1 MRCKKIISTIR
12 FIYMHTKNSSEVAKP
27 AILLLIFISTSLLII
42 SLAYFG
48 YKNSKTALAA
58 STIVVNSKADV
69 QLDDGEC
76 TLREAIVASN
86 TDTASGALAG
96 ECIAGSGD
104 DIINFNIAGAGV
116 RTIVPL
122 SALPPIEAKVDIN
135 GYSQPGAAANTAI
148 APAALNGNLLI
159 EIDGKNVKNY
169 ALLFDGDAAGGAGSS
184 VRGLVV
190 NRFIGN
196 TIVVGANNIT
206 VAGNYIGTDPTGL
219 IDLGNTGPGITWQY
233 GTTDTYDAKIGG
245 LSPADRNLI
254 SGNEDAGSYPS
265 DGWVFQGNYIGVDAT
280 GLVAMGNST
289 AGASGGIS
297 ADNCKDVT
305 IGGDKPGAINVISGN
320 NSHGVAPDS
329 TQNTT
334 ITGNYIGVG
343 ADGTTSLPNLAA
355 GIVLTNSTNALIG
368 GSAAGSGNTIANN
381 SLQGIYLGS
390 GNDGV
395 TTEGNTVTSNV
406 GGGIYMQ
413 GGTNTTIR
421 GNTVDSNGA
430 NGINIYFSASN
441 VTIQGNT
448 ANSNSEMGILINSSS
463 YVTIGGSASGE
474 GNSANNNASNGIGL
488 HNSST
493 FVAVQRNTI
502 ENNGSN
508 GIDLYNL
515 VSDSTIEGN
524 FINKNSNNGLQI
536 DNGINIVVGGTAE
549 GSSNT
554 ISSNAAD
561 GIYIYNFSSNISL
574 EANQI
579 TSNGSRGVYINNSSS
594 IDFGTDNAN
603 SGNTVEN
610 NGSEGVLVSTSISVK
625 LRNSVVTNNADSGI
639 TISFSNAT
647 AISGGA
653 IESNANVG
661 VLVADS
667 NDVVISNATIS
678 QNLSNGALIQASPG
692 AIISGSTITNNNSDG
707 IYFYGSDTGTV
718 KGSSILNN
726 SLNGLVLFNS
736 SSAQIGGVTQ
746 ADRNIVSGN
755 LGRANVSIL
764 GFGGAAENNSIQ
776 GNYIGTA
783 TNGSYDPSIQQG
795 FGVSVAANSNSNIVG
810 GSSQGTGNIIAGNKG
825 AGVLVNSVTTPEPD
839 SVTLTPVNNAI
850 LGNSILS
857 NQSAVVDSI
866 DYPGLGID
874 LAGTVLDGS
883 FQVASGINV
892 GPTANDIADPDTGSN
907 IYMNFP
913 VLNSAV
919 QNGTKVTMNLSL
931 DAAGTTDAGG
941 LYRVEL
947 FANDSADPSGYGEGQ
962 TYLGYAMVA
971 NGENQEIDFTIPAGI
986 NLTGK
991 ALSATT
997 TSLNSEITSGFGSSS
1012 ELSLVTTN
1020 IRVIEQ
1026 PSGLAIT
1033 GQNLILFI
1041 LATGSLVLA
1050 GLVTLYNSL
1059 VKSLPPGGSVA
1070 SNISLIIAR
1079 LQAKILQSLQNF
1091 YRILGWRKI

>member
-1 MRCKKIISTIR
+1 
-12 FIYMHTKNSSEVAKP
+12 MHTKNSSEVAKP

-58 STIVVNSKADV
+58 STIVVNSTADD
-69 QLDDGEC
+69 QDNDGEC

-86 TDTASGALAG
+86 TDTASGVLAG

-122 SALPPIEAKVDIN
+122 SQLPPVEAKVDIN
-135 GYSQPGAAANTAI
+135 GYSQPGATANTAI

-159 EIDGKNVKNY
+159 EIDGTNVANY
-169 ALLFDGDAAGGAGSS
+169 ALLFDGDTAGGAGSS
-184 VRGLVV
+184 VRGLVI
-190 NRFIGN
+190 NRFGENN
-196 TIVVGANNIT
+196 TIVIGANNIT

-219 IDLGNTGPGITWQY
+219 IDLGNAGPGITWQY
-233 GTTDTYDAKIGG
+233 GTTDTFDAKIGG

-265 DGWVFQGNYIGVDAT
+265 NGWTFQGNFIGVDAT

-297 ADNCKDVT
+297 ADNCENVT
-305 IGGDKPGAINVISGN
+305 IGGDQPGAINVISGN
-320 NSHGVAPDS
+320 NSHGVAPDF

-334 ITGNYIGVG
+334 IAGNYIGVG
-343 ADGTTSLPNLAA
+343 ADGTTSLPNGGA

-368 GSAAGSGNTIANN
+368 GSTEGSGNTIAN
-381 SLQGIYLGS
+381 STLQGVYLGT

-395 TTEGNTVTSNV
+395 VVAGNTVSSNTT
-406 GGGIYMQ
+406 GGIYTQ
-413 GGTNTTIR
+413 GGVNITIGGTTSTIA
-421 GNTVDSNGA
+421 NTVDSNGSD
-430 NGINIYFSASN
+430 GINTFESSN
-441 VTIQGNT
+441 VLIGGNT
-448 ANSNSEMGILINSSS
+448 INSNSNIGVLVNGSTN
-463 YVTIGGSASGE
+463 VTVDENAV
-474 GNSANNNASNGIGL
+474 NDNASHGIAL
-488 HNSST
+488 HNSTT
-493 FVAVQRNTI
+493 FAAVQNNTI

-554 ISSNAAD
+554 VSSNAGD

-579 TSNGSRGVYINNSSS
+579 VSNGSRGVYVNNSSI

-625 LRNSVVTNNADSGI
+625 LRNSVVTNNADSGVI
-639 TISFSNAT
+639 IMFSNAT

-661 VLVADS
+661 VQVADS
-667 NDVVISNATIS
+667 NDVVISNVTIS
-678 QNLSNGALIQASPG
+678 QNQSTGALIQNSPG
-692 AIISGSTITNNNSDG
+692 AIITGSTITNNNSDG
-707 IYFYGSDTGTV
+707 IYFEGSDTGTV

-726 SLNGLVLFNS
+726 SLNGIVMFNS

-746 ADRNIVSGN
+746 ADRNIISGN

-764 GFGGAAENNSIQ
+764 GFGGAAENNTIQ

-795 FGVSVAANSNSNIVG
+795 FGVSVAANSNSNVVG
-810 GSSQGTGNIIAGNKG
+810 GSSQGAGNIIAGNKG

-857 NQSAVVDSI
+857 NQGATVDSL

-874 LAGTVLDGS
+874 LAGTVLDENY
-883 FQVASGINV
+883 QVASGINV
-892 GPTANDIADPDTGSN
+892 GPTPNDEADPDTGSN

-931 DAAGTTDAGG
+931 DAEGTTDAGG

-962 TYLGYAMVA
+962 TYLGYAMMA

-1020 IRVIEQ
+1020 IKVIEQ
-1026 PSGLAIT
+1026 PGGLAIT

-1070 SNISLIIAR
+1070 NNISLIIAR

>member
-1 MRCKKIISTIR
+1 
-12 FIYMHTKNSSEVAKP
+12 MHTKNSSGVDKP
-27 AILLLIFISTSLLII
+27 AILLFIFISTSLLII
-42 SLAYFG
+42 SLAYLG

-58 STIVVNSKADV
+58 STIVVNSTADD
-69 QLDDGEC
+69 QDDDGEC

-122 SALPPIEAKVDIN
+122 SQLPPVEAKVDIN
-135 GYSQPGAAANTAI
+135 GYSQPGATANTAI

-159 EIDGKNVKNY
+159 EIDGTNVANY

-184 VRGLVV
+184 VRGLVI
-190 NRFIGN
+190 NRFTGN

-219 IDLGNTGPGITWQY
+219 IDFGNTGPGITWQY
-233 GTTDTYDAKIGG
+233 GTTDTFDANIGG

-265 DGWVFQGNYIGVDAT
+265 NGWTFQGNFIGVDAT

-297 ADNCKDVT
+297 TDNCENVT
-305 IGGDKPGAINVISGN
+305 IGGDQPGAINVIASN
-320 NSHGVAPDS
+320 NSHGVAPDF
-329 TQNTT
+329 TQN
-334 ITGNYIGVG
+334 IIIAGNYIGVG
-343 ADGTTSLPNLAA
+343 ADGTTSLPNGGA

-368 GSAAGSGNTIANN
+368 GSTEGSGNTIAN
-381 SLQGIYLGS
+381 STLQGVYLGT

-395 TTEGNTVTSNV
+395 VVAGNTVSSNTT
-406 GGGIYMQ
+406 GGIYTQ
-413 GGTNTTIR
+413 GGVNITIGGTTSTIA
-421 GNTVDSNGA
+421 NTVDSNGSD
-430 NGINIYFSASN
+430 GINTFESSNVLIGGNTINSNSASGVLVNDSTN
-441 VTIQGNT
+441 VTIDEN
-448 ANSNSEMGILINSSS
+448 AVND
-463 YVTIGGSASGE
+463 
-474 GNSANNNASNGIGL
+474 NASHGIAL

-493 FVAVQRNTI
+493 FAAVQKNTI

-508 GIDLYNL
+508 GIDVYNL
-515 VSDSTIEGN
+515 VTDSTIEGN
-524 FINKNSNNGLQI
+524 FISKNYNGLQI
-536 DNGINIVVGGTAE
+536 DGGSNIVVGGTAE
-549 GSSNT
+549 GTSNT
-554 ISSNAAD
+554 ISSNTND

-574 EANQI
+574 QGNQI
-579 TSNGSRGVYINNSSS
+579 ASNGSRGVYINNSSD
-594 IDFGTDNAN
+594 IDFGTESAN

-610 NGSEGVLVSTSISVK
+610 NGSEGVLVSTSSSVK
-625 LRNSVVTNNADSGI
+625 LRNSVVNNNADSGI
-639 TISFSNAT
+639 IVMSSDAT

-667 NDVVISNATIS
+667 SNVVISNVTIS
-678 QNLSNGALIQASPG
+678 QNQSTGALIQNSPG
-692 AIISGSTITNNNSDG
+692 AIITGSTITNNNSDG
-707 IYFYGSDTGTV
+707 IYFESSDSGTV

-726 SLNGLVLFNS
+726 SLNGLVMFNS

-764 GFGGAAENNSIQ
+764 GFGGAAENNTIQ

-795 FGVSVAANSNSNIVG
+795 FGVSVAANSNSNVVG
-810 GSSQGTGNIIAGNKG
+810 GSSQGAGNVIAGNKG

-850 LGNSILS
+850 LGNSIVS
-857 NQSAVVDSI
+857 NQSAVVDGL

-874 LAGTVLDGS
+874 LAGTVLDENY
-883 FQVASGINV
+883 QVASGINV
-892 GPTANDIADPDTGSN
+892 GPTPNDISDPDTGSN

-931 DAAGTTDAGG
+931 DAEGTTDAAG

-1012 ELSLVTTN
+1012 ELSLITTN
-1020 IRVIEQ
+1020 IKVIEQ
-1026 PSGLAIT
+1026 PGGLAIT

-1059 VKSLPPGGSVA
+1059 VKSLPPGGSVS

>member
-1 MRCKKIISTIR
+1 
-12 FIYMHTKNSSEVAKP
+12 MHTKNSSGVDKP

-58 STIVVNSKADV
+58 STIVVNSTADD
-69 QLDDGEC
+69 QDNDGEC

-122 SALPPIEAKVDIN
+122 SQLPPVEAKVDIN
-135 GYSQPGAAANTAI
+135 GYSQPGATANTAI

-159 EIDGKNVKNY
+159 EIDGTNVANY
-169 ALLFDGDAAGGAGSS
+169 ALLFDGDTAGGAGSS
-184 VRGLVV
+184 VRGLVI
-190 NRFIGN
+190 NRFGENN
-196 TIVVGANNIT
+196 TIVIGANNIT

-219 IDLGNTGPGITWQY
+219 IDLGNAGPGITWQY
-233 GTTDTYDAKIGG
+233 GTTDTFDAKIGG

-265 DGWVFQGNYIGVDAT
+265 NGWVFQGNFIGVDAT

-297 ADNCKDVT
+297 ADNCENVT
-305 IGGDKPGAINVISGN
+305 IGGDQPGAINVIASN
-320 NSHGVAPDS
+320 NSHGVAPDF
-329 TQNTT
+329 TQN
-334 ITGNYIGVG
+334 IIIAGNYIGVG
-343 ADGTTSLPNLAA
+343 ADGTTSLPNAGA

-368 GSAAGSGNTIANN
+368 GSTEGSGNTIAN
-381 SLQGIYLGS
+381 STLQGVYLGT

-395 TTEGNTVTSNV
+395 VVAGNTVSSNTT
-406 GGGIYMQ
+406 GGIYTQ
-413 GGTNTTIR
+413 GGVNITIGGTTSTI
-421 GNTVDSNGA
+421 GNTVDSNGSD
-430 NGINIYFSASN
+430 GINTFESSN
-441 VTIQGNT
+441 VLIGGNT
-448 ANSNSEMGILINSSS
+448 INSNSNIGVLVNGSTN
-463 YVTIGGSASGE
+463 VTVDENAV
-474 GNSANNNASNGIGL
+474 NDNASHGIAL
-488 HNSST
+488 HNSTT
-493 FVAVQRNTI
+493 FAAVQNNTI

-554 ISSNAAD
+554 VSSNAGD

-574 EANQI
+574 QGNQI
-579 TSNGSRGVYINNSSS
+579 VSNGSRGVYVNNSSI

-625 LRNSVVTNNADSGI
+625 LRNSVVTNNADSGVI
-639 TISFSNAT
+639 IMFSNAT

-661 VLVADS
+661 VQVADS
-667 NDVVISNATIS
+667 NDVVISNVTIS
-678 QNLSNGALIQASPG
+678 QNQSTGALIQNSPG
-692 AIISGSTITNNNSDG
+692 AIITGSTITNNNSDG
-707 IYFYGSDTGTV
+707 IYFEGSDTGTV

-726 SLNGLVLFNS
+726 SLNGIVMFNS

-746 ADRNIVSGN
+746 ADRNIISGN

-764 GFGGAAENNSIQ
+764 GFGGAAENNTIQ

-795 FGVSVAANSNSNIVG
+795 FGVSVAANSNSNVVG
-810 GSSQGTGNIIAGNKG
+810 GSSQGAGNVIAGNKG

-839 SVTLTPVNNAI
+839 SVTLAPVNNAI

-857 NQSAVVDSI
+857 NQSAVVDSL

-874 LAGTVLDGS
+874 LAGTVLDENY
-883 FQVASGINV
+883 QVASGINV
-892 GPTANDIADPDTGSN
+892 GPTPNDEADPDTGSN

-931 DAAGTTDAGG
+931 DAEGTTDAGG

-962 TYLGYAMVA
+962 TYLGYAMMA

-1020 IRVIEQ
+1020 IKVIEQ

-1070 SNISLIIAR
+1070 NNISLIIAR

>member
-1 MRCKKIISTIR
+1 
-12 FIYMHTKNSSEVAKP
+12 MHTKNSSGVDKP

-58 STIVVNSKADV
+58 STIVVNSTADD
-69 QLDDGEC
+69 QDNDGEC

-122 SALPPIEAKVDIN
+122 SQLPPVEAKVDIN
-135 GYSQPGAAANTAI
+135 GYSQPGATANTAI

-159 EIDGKNVKNY
+159 EIDGTNVANY
-169 ALLFDGDAAGGAGSS
+169 ALLFDGDTAGGAGSS
-184 VRGLVV
+184 VRGLVI
-190 NRFIGN
+190 NRFGENN
-196 TIVVGANNIT
+196 TIVIGANNIT

-219 IDLGNTGPGITWQY
+219 IDLGNAGPGITWQY
-233 GTTDTYDAKIGG
+233 GTTDTFDAKIGG

-254 SGNEDAGSYPS
+254 SGNVDAGSYPS
-265 DGWVFQGNYIGVDAT
+265 NGWVFQGNFIGVDAT

-297 ADNCKDVT
+297 ADNCTDVT
-305 IGGDKPGAINVISGN
+305 VGGDKPGAINVISGN
-320 NSHGVAPDS
+320 NSHGVAPDF

-334 ITGNYIGVG
+334 IAGNYIGVG
-343 ADGTTSLPNLAA
+343 ADGTTSLPNGGA

-368 GSAAGSGNTIANN
+368 GSTEGSGNTIAN
-381 SLQGIYLGS
+381 STLQGVYLGT

-395 TTEGNTVTSNV
+395 VVAGNTVSSNTT
-406 GGGIYMQ
+406 GGIYTQ
-413 GGTNTTIR
+413 GGVNITIGGTTSTIA
-421 GNTVDSNGA
+421 NTVDSNGSD
-430 NGINIYFSASN
+430 GINTFESSN
-441 VTIQGNT
+441 VLIGRNTI
-448 ANSNSEMGILINSSS
+448 NSNSN
-463 YVTIGGSASGE
+463 IGVLVNGSANVTVDE
-474 GNSANNNASNGIGL
+474 NAVNNNASHGIAL

-493 FVAVQRNTI
+493 FAAVQNNTI

-554 ISSNAAD
+554 VSSNAGD

-574 EANQI
+574 QGNQI
-579 TSNGSRGVYINNSSS
+579 VSNGSRGVYVNNSSI

-625 LRNSVVTNNADSGI
+625 LRNSVVTNNADSGVI
-639 TISFSNAT
+639 IMFSNAT

-661 VLVADS
+661 VQVADS
-667 NDVVISNATIS
+667 NDVVISNVTIS
-678 QNLSNGALIQASPG
+678 QNQSTGALIQNSPG
-692 AIISGSTITNNNSDG
+692 AIITGSTITNNNSDG
-707 IYFYGSDTGTV
+707 IYFEGSDTGTV

-726 SLNGLVLFNS
+726 SLNGIVMFNS

-746 ADRNIVSGN
+746 ADRNIISGN

-764 GFGGAAENNSIQ
+764 GFGGAAENNTIQ

-795 FGVSVAANSNSNIVG
+795 FGVSVAANSNSNVVG
-810 GSSQGTGNIIAGNKG
+810 GSSQGAGNIIAGNKG

-857 NQSAVVDSI
+857 NQSAVVDSL

-874 LAGTVLDGS
+874 LAGTVLDENY
-883 FQVASGINV
+883 QVASGINV
-892 GPTANDIADPDTGSN
+892 GPTPNDEADPDTGSN

-931 DAAGTTDAGG
+931 DAEGTTDAGG

-962 TYLGYAMVA
+962 TYLGYAMMA

-1020 IRVIEQ
+1020 IKVIEQ

-1041 LATGSLVLA
+1041 LATGRLVLA

>member
-1 MRCKKIISTIR
+1 
-12 FIYMHTKNSSEVAKP
+12 MHTKISSKLANS
-27 AILLLIFISTSLLII
+27 AIFLFIIISTSLLII
-42 SLAYFG
+42 SLAFFM
-48 YKNSKTALAA
+48 YKNSDTALAA
-58 STIVVNSKADV
+58 STIIVNSTADD
-69 QLDDGEC
+69 QDDDGEC
-76 TLREAIVASN
+76 TLREAILASN
-86 TDTASGALAG
+86 TDTASGALRG

-104 DIINFNIAGAGV
+104 DIINFDIPGRGV

-122 SALPPIEAKVDIN
+122 SALPPIEAKVDID
-135 GYSQPGAAANTAI
+135 GYSQPGATANTAI

-159 EIDGKNVKNY
+159 EISGKNVKNY

-184 VRGLVV
+184 VRGLVI

-196 TIVVGANNIT
+196 TIVVGANNVT

-254 SGNEDAGSYPS
+254 SGNEDAASYPS
-265 DGWVFQGNYIGVDAT
+265 NGWTFQGNFIGVDAT

-297 ADNCKDVT
+297 ADNCENVT
-305 IGGDKPGAINVISGN
+305 IGGDKPGAINVIASN
-320 NSHGVAPDS
+320 NSHGVAPDF
-329 TQNTT
+329 TQN
-334 ITGNYIGVG
+334 IIIAGNYIGVG
-343 ADGTTSLPNLAA
+343 ADGTTSLPNGGA

-368 GSAAGSGNTIANN
+368 GSAEGSGNTIAN
-381 SLQGIYLGS
+381 STLQGVYLGT

-395 TTEGNTVTSNV
+395 VVAGNTVSSNTT
-406 GGGIYMQ
+406 GGIYTQ
-413 GGTNTTIR
+413 GGVNITI
-421 GNTVDSNGA
+421 GGTASTIANTVDSNGSD
-430 NGINIYFSASN
+430 GINTFESSN
-441 VTIQGNT
+441 VLIGRNTINL
-448 ANSNSEMGILINSSS
+448 NSNNGVLVNGSTN
-463 YVTIGGSASGE
+463 VTVDE
-474 GNSANNNASNGIGL
+474 NEVKNNASHGIAL

-493 FVAVQRNTI
+493 FVAVKNNTI
-502 ENNGSN
+502 GNNGSN
-508 GIDLYNL
+508 GIDVYNL
-515 VSDSTIEGN
+515 VTDSTIESN
-524 FINKNSNNGLQI
+524 FINKNYNGLQI
-536 DNGINIVVGGTAE
+536 DNSSNIVVGGTAE

-554 ISSNAAD
+554 ISSNAND

-574 EANQI
+574 QANQI
-579 TSNGSRGVYINNSSS
+579 VSNGSRGVYINNSSD
-594 IDFGTDNAN
+594 IDFGTESAN

-610 NGSEGVLVSTSISVK
+610 NGSEGVLVSISSSVK
-625 LRNSVVTNNADSGI
+625 LRNSVVKNNADSGI
-639 TISFSNAT
+639 IIMFSDAT

-653 IESNANVG
+653 VESNANVG

-667 NDVVISNATIS
+667 SDIVISSTTIS
-678 QNLSNGALIQASPG
+678 QNQSTGALIQNSPG
-692 AIISGSTITNNNSDG
+692 AIITGSTITNNNSDG
-707 IYFYGSDTGTV
+707 IYFESSDSGTV

-736 SSAQIGGVTQ
+736 SSAQIGGATQ

-810 GSSQGTGNIIAGNKG
+810 GSSQGAGNVIAGNKG

-839 SVTLTPVNNAI
+839 SVTLAPVNNAI

-857 NQSAVVDSI
+857 NQSAVVDSL

-874 LAGTVLDGS
+874 LAGTVLDENY
-883 FQVASGINV
+883 QVASGINV
-892 GPTANDIADPDTGSN
+892 GPTLNDEADPDTGSN

-919 QNGTKVTMNLSL
+919 QNGTKVTLKLSL

-997 TSLNSEITSGFGSSS
+997 TSLNNKITSGFGSSS
-1012 ELSLVTTN
+1012 EFSLVTTN
-1020 IRVIEQ
+1020 IKVIEQ

-1041 LATGSLVLA
+1041 LATGSLVLG
-1050 GLVTLYNSL
+1050 GLVVLYNSL
-1059 VKSLPPGGSVA
+1059 VKSLPIGGSVPH
-1070 SNISLIIAR
+1070 NINLIIAR
-1079 LQAKILQSLQNF
+1079 LQAKILQLLQNLYCIF
-1091 YRILGWRKI
+1091 GWR

>member
-1 MRCKKIISTIR
+1 
-12 FIYMHTKNSSEVAKP
+12 MHTKNRSGVDKP

-58 STIVVNSKADV
+58 STIVVNSTADD
-69 QLDDGEC
+69 QDNDGEC

-122 SALPPIEAKVDIN
+122 SQLPPIEAKVDIN
-135 GYSQPGAAANTAI
+135 GYSQPGATANTAI

-159 EIDGKNVKNY
+159 EIDGTKVANY
-169 ALLFDGDAAGGAGSS
+169 ALLFDGGAAGGAGSS
-184 VRGLVV
+184 VRGLVI

-219 IDLGNTGPGITWQY
+219 IDLGNTGSGITWEY

-297 ADNCKDVT
+297 ADNCTDVT
-305 IGGDKPGAINVISGN
+305 VGGDKPGAINVISGN

-329 TQNTT
+329 TQNIT
-334 ITGNYIGVG
+334 IAGNYIGVG
-343 ADGTTSLPNLAA
+343 ADGTTSLPNGGA

-368 GSAAGSGNTIANN
+368 GSTEGSGNTIAN
-381 SLQGIYLGS
+381 STLQGVYLGT

-395 TTEGNTVTSNV
+395 VVAGNTVSSNTT
-406 GGGIYMQ
+406 GGIYTQ
-413 GGTNTTIR
+413 GGVNITIGGTTSTIANTI
-421 GNTVDSNGA
+421 DSNGS
-430 NGINIYFSASN
+430 NGINTFESSN
-441 VTIQGNT
+441 VLIGGNT
-448 ANSNSEMGILINSSS
+448 INSNSNIGVLVNGSTN
-463 YVTIGGSASGE
+463 VTVDENAV
-474 GNSANNNASNGIGL
+474 NDNASHGIAL

-493 FVAVQRNTI
+493 FAAVQNNTI

-508 GIDLYNL
+508 GIDVYNL

-524 FINKNSNNGLQI
+524 LISKNYNGLQI
-536 DNGINIVVGGTAE
+536 DGGSNIVVGGTAE
-549 GSSNT
+549 GSGNT
-554 ISSNAAD
+554 ISSNTGD

-574 EANQI
+574 DANQI
-579 TSNGSRGVYINNSSS
+579 TSNGSRGVYINNSSD
-594 IDFGTDNAN
+594 IDFGTESAN

-610 NGSEGVLVSTSISVK
+610 NVKEGVLVSVSSSVK
-625 LRNSVVTNNADSGI
+625 LRNSVVKNNADSGI
-639 TISFSNAT
+639 TISFSDAT

-653 IESNANVG
+653 VETNANVG

-667 NDVVISNATIS
+667 SDVVISSATIS
-678 QNLSNGALIQASPG
+678 QNQSNGALIQNSPG
-692 AIISGSTITNNNSDG
+692 AIITGSTITSNNSDG
-707 IYFYGSDTGTV
+707 IYFEGSDSGTV

-726 SLNGLVLFNS
+726 SLNGIVMFNS

-746 ADRNIVSGN
+746 ADRNIISGN

-764 GFGGAAENNSIQ
+764 GFGGAAENNTIQ

-795 FGVSVAANSNSNIVG
+795 FGVSVAANSNSNVVG
-810 GSSQGTGNIIAGNKG
+810 GSSQGAGNIIAGNKG

-839 SVTLTPVNNAI
+839 SVTSAPVNNAI

-857 NQSAVVDSI
+857 NQSAVVDSL

-874 LAGTVLDGS
+874 LAGTVLDENY
-883 FQVASGINV
+883 QVASGINV

-931 DAAGTTDAGG
+931 DAEGTTDAGG

-1020 IRVIEQ
+1020 IKVIEQ

>member
-1 MRCKKIISTIR
+1 
-12 FIYMHTKNSSEVAKP
+12 MHTKNSSGVDKP

-58 STIVVNSKADV
+58 STIVVNSTADD
-69 QLDDGEC
+69 QDNDGEC

-122 SALPPIEAKVDIN
+122 SQLPPIEAKVDIN

-159 EIDGKNVKNY
+159 EIDGTNVANY
-169 ALLFDGDAAGGAGSS
+169 ALLFDGDTAGGAGSS
-184 VRGLVV
+184 VRGLVI
-190 NRFIGN
+190 NRFGENN
-196 TIVVGANNIT
+196 TIVIGANNIT

-219 IDLGNTGPGITWQY
+219 IDLGNAGPGITWQY
-233 GTTDTYDAKIGG
+233 GTTDTFDAKIGG

-265 DGWVFQGNYIGVDAT
+265 NGWTFQGNFIGVDAT

-297 ADNCKDVT
+297 ADNCTDVT
-305 IGGDKPGAINVISGN
+305 VGGDKPGAINVIASN
-320 NSHGVAPDS
+320 NSHGVAPDF
-329 TQNTT
+329 TQN
-334 ITGNYIGVG
+334 IIIAGNYIGVG
-343 ADGTTSLPNLAA
+343 ADGTTSLPNGGA

-368 GSAAGSGNTIANN
+368 GSTEGSGNTIAN
-381 SLQGIYLGS
+381 STLQGVYLGT

-395 TTEGNTVTSNV
+395 VVAGNTVSSNTT
-406 GGGIYMQ
+406 GGIYTQ
-413 GGTNTTIR
+413 GGVNITIGGTTSTIA
-421 GNTVDSNGA
+421 NTVDSNGSD
-430 NGINIYFSASN
+430 GINTFESSN
-441 VTIQGNT
+441 VLIGRNTI
-448 ANSNSEMGILINSSS
+448 NSNSN
-463 YVTIGGSASGE
+463 IGVLVNGSANVTVDE
-474 GNSANNNASNGIGL
+474 NAVNNNASHGIAL

-493 FVAVQRNTI
+493 FAAVQNNTI

-508 GIDLYNL
+508 GIDVYNL

-554 ISSNAAD
+554 VSSNAGD

-579 TSNGSRGVYINNSSS
+579 VSNGSRGVYVNNSSI
-594 IDFGTDNAN
+594 IDFGTESAN

-625 LRNSVVTNNADSGI
+625 LRNSVVKNNADSGVI
-639 TISFSNAT
+639 IMFSNAT
-647 AISGGA
+647 AISGGS

-661 VLVADS
+661 VQVADS
-667 NDVVISNATIS
+667 NDVVISNVTIS
-678 QNLSNGALIQASPG
+678 QNQSTGALIQNSPG
-692 AIISGSTITNNNSDG
+692 AIITGSTITNNNSDG
-707 IYFYGSDTGTV
+707 IYFEGSDTGTV

-726 SLNGLVLFNS
+726 SLNGIVMFNS

-746 ADRNIVSGN
+746 ADRNIISGN

-764 GFGGAAENNSIQ
+764 GFGGAAENNTIQ

-795 FGVSVAANSNSNIVG
+795 FGVSVAANSNSNVVG
-810 GSSQGTGNIIAGNKG
+810 GSSQGAGNIIAGNKG

-857 NQSAVVDSI
+857 NQSSTVDSL

-874 LAGTVLDGS
+874 LAGTVLDENY
-883 FQVASGINV
+883 QVASGINV
-892 GPTANDIADPDTGSN
+892 GPTPNDEADPDTGSN

-931 DAAGTTDAGG
+931 DAEGTTDAGG

-962 TYLGYAMVA
+962 TYLGYAMMA

-1020 IRVIEQ
+1020 IKVIEQ
-1026 PSGLAIT
+1026 PGGLAIT

-1079 LQAKILQSLQNF
+1079 LQAKILQSLQSF

>member
-1 MRCKKIISTIR
+1 
-12 FIYMHTKNSSEVAKP
+12 MHTKNSSGVDKP

-58 STIVVNSKADV
+58 STIVVNSTADD
-69 QLDDGEC
+69 QDNDGEC

-122 SALPPIEAKVDIN
+122 SQLPPIEAKVDIN

-159 EIDGKNVKNY
+159 EIDGTNVANY
-169 ALLFDGDAAGGAGSS
+169 ALLFDGDTAGGAGSS
-184 VRGLVV
+184 VRGLVI
-190 NRFIGN
+190 NRFGENN
-196 TIVVGANNIT
+196 TIVIGANNIT

-219 IDLGNTGPGITWQY
+219 IDLGNAGPGITWQY
-233 GTTDTYDAKIGG
+233 GTTDTFDAKIGG

-265 DGWVFQGNYIGVDAT
+265 NGWTFQGNFIGVDAT

-297 ADNCKDVT
+297 ADNCTDVT
-305 IGGDKPGAINVISGN
+305 VGGDKPGAINVISGN
-320 NSHGVAPDS
+320 NSHGVAPDF

-334 ITGNYIGVG
+334 IAGNYIGVG
-343 ADGTTSLPNLAA
+343 ADGTTSLPNGGA

-368 GSAAGSGNTIANN
+368 GSTEGSGNTIAN
-381 SLQGIYLGS
+381 STLQGVYLGT

-395 TTEGNTVTSNV
+395 VVAGNTVSSNTT
-406 GGGIYMQ
+406 GGIYTQ
-413 GGTNTTIR
+413 GGVNITIGGTTSTIA
-421 GNTVDSNGA
+421 NTVDSNGSD
-430 NGINIYFSASN
+430 GINTFESSN
-441 VTIQGNT
+441 VLIGRNTI
-448 ANSNSEMGILINSSS
+448 NSNSN
-463 YVTIGGSASGE
+463 IGVLVNGSANVTVDE
-474 GNSANNNASNGIGL
+474 NAVNNNASHGIAL

-493 FVAVQRNTI
+493 FAAVQNNTI

-508 GIDLYNL
+508 GIDVYNL

-554 ISSNAAD
+554 VSSNAGD

-579 TSNGSRGVYINNSSS
+579 VSNGSRGVYVNNSSI
-594 IDFGTDNAN
+594 IDFGTESAN

-625 LRNSVVTNNADSGI
+625 LRNSVVKNNADSGVI
-639 TISFSNAT
+639 IMFSNAT
-647 AISGGA
+647 AISGGS

-661 VLVADS
+661 VQVADS
-667 NDVVISNATIS
+667 NDVVISNVTIS
-678 QNLSNGALIQASPG
+678 QNQSTGALIQNSPG
-692 AIISGSTITNNNSDG
+692 AIITGSTITNNNSDG
-707 IYFYGSDTGTV
+707 IYFEGSDTGTV

-726 SLNGLVLFNS
+726 SLNGIVMFNS

-746 ADRNIVSGN
+746 ADRNIISGN

-764 GFGGAAENNSIQ
+764 GFGGAAENNTIQ

-795 FGVSVAANSNSNIVG
+795 FGVSVAANSNSNVVG
-810 GSSQGTGNIIAGNKG
+810 GSSQGAGNIIAGNKG

-857 NQSAVVDSI
+857 NQSSTVDSL

-874 LAGTVLDGS
+874 LAGTVLDENY
-883 FQVASGINV
+883 QVASGINV
-892 GPTANDIADPDTGSN
+892 GPTPNDEADPDTGSN

-931 DAAGTTDAGG
+931 DAAGTTDPGG

-1020 IRVIEQ
+1020 IKVIEQ
-1026 PSGLAIT
+1026 PGGLAIT

>member
-1 MRCKKIISTIR
+1 
-12 FIYMHTKNSSEVAKP
+12 MHTKISSKLANS
-27 AILLLIFISTSLLII
+27 AIFLFIIISTSLLII
-42 SLAYFG
+42 SLAFFM
-48 YKNSKTALAA
+48 YKNSDTALAA
-58 STIVVNSKADV
+58 STIIVNSTADD
-69 QLDDGEC
+69 QDDDGEC
-76 TLREAIVASN
+76 TLREAILASN
-86 TDTASGALAG
+86 TDTASGALRG

-104 DIINFNIAGAGV
+104 DIINFDIPGRGV

-122 SALPPIEAKVDIN
+122 SALPPIEAKVDID
-135 GYSQPGAAANTAI
+135 GYSQPGATANTAI

-159 EIDGKNVKNY
+159 EISGKNVKNY

-184 VRGLVV
+184 VRGLVI

-196 TIVVGANNIT
+196 TIVVGANNVT

-254 SGNEDAGSYPS
+254 SGNEDAASYPS
-265 DGWVFQGNYIGVDAT
+265 NGWTFQGNFIGVDAT

-297 ADNCKDVT
+297 ADNCENVT
-305 IGGDKPGAINVISGN
+305 IGGDKPGAINVIASN
-320 NSHGVAPDS
+320 NSHGVAPDF
-329 TQNTT
+329 TQN
-334 ITGNYIGVG
+334 IIIAGNYIGVG
-343 ADGTTSLPNLAA
+343 ADGTTSLPNGGA

-368 GSAAGSGNTIANN
+368 GSAEGSGNTIAN
-381 SLQGIYLGS
+381 STLQGVYLGT

-395 TTEGNTVTSNV
+395 VVAGNTVSSNTT
-406 GGGIYMQ
+406 GGIYTQ
-413 GGTNTTIR
+413 GGVNITI
-421 GNTVDSNGA
+421 GGTASTIANTVDSNGSD
-430 NGINIYFSASN
+430 GINTFESSN
-441 VTIQGNT
+441 VLIGRNTINL
-448 ANSNSEMGILINSSS
+448 NSNNGVLVNGSTN
-463 YVTIGGSASGE
+463 VTVDE
-474 GNSANNNASNGIGL
+474 NEVKNNASHGIAL

-493 FVAVQRNTI
+493 FVAVKNNTI
-502 ENNGSN
+502 GNNGSN
-508 GIDLYNL
+508 GIDVYNL
-515 VSDSTIEGN
+515 VTDSTIESN
-524 FINKNSNNGLQI
+524 FINKNYNGLQI
-536 DNGINIVVGGTAE
+536 DNSSNIVVGGTAE

-554 ISSNAAD
+554 ISSNAND

-574 EANQI
+574 QANQI
-579 TSNGSRGVYINNSSS
+579 ASNGNRGVYINNSSD
-594 IDFGTDNAN
+594 IDFGTESAN

-610 NGSEGVLVSTSISVK
+610 NGKEGVLVSTSSSVK
-625 LRNSVVTNNADSGI
+625 LRNSVVKNNADSGI
-639 TISFSNAT
+639 IIMFSDAT

-653 IESNANVG
+653 VESNANVG

-667 NDVVISNATIS
+667 SNVVISSTTIS
-678 QNLSNGALIQASPG
+678 QNQSTGALIQNSPG
-692 AIISGSTITNNNSDG
+692 AIITGSTITSNNSDG
-707 IYFYGSDTGTV
+707 IYFESSDSGTV

-736 SSAQIGGVTQ
+736 SSAQIGGVSQ

-764 GFGGAAENNSIQ
+764 GFGGATENNTIQ

-795 FGVSVAANSNSNIVG
+795 FGVSVAANSNSNVVG
-810 GSSQGTGNIIAGNKG
+810 GSSQGAGNVIAGNKG

-857 NQSAVVDSI
+857 NQSAVVDSL

-874 LAGTVLDGS
+874 LAGTVLNEEY
-883 FQVASGINV
+883 QVASGINV
-892 GPTANDIADPDTGSN
+892 GPTPNDEADPDTGSN

-931 DAAGTTDAGG
+931 DAAGTTDPAG

-1020 IRVIEQ
+1020 IKVIEQ
-1026 PSGLAIT
+1026 PGGLAIT

>member
-1 MRCKKIISTIR
+1 
-12 FIYMHTKNSSEVAKP
+12 MHTKNSSGVDKP

-58 STIVVNSKADV
+58 STIVVNSTADD
-69 QLDDGEC
+69 QDNDGEC

-122 SALPPIEAKVDIN
+122 SQLPPIEAKVDIN

-159 EIDGKNVKNY
+159 EIDGTNVANY
-169 ALLFDGDAAGGAGSS
+169 ALLFDGDTAGGAGSS
-184 VRGLVV
+184 VRGLVI
-190 NRFIGN
+190 NRFGENN
-196 TIVVGANNIT
+196 TIVIGANNIT

-219 IDLGNTGPGITWQY
+219 IDLGNAGPGITWQY
-233 GTTDTYDAKIGG
+233 GTTDTFDAKIGG

-265 DGWVFQGNYIGVDAT
+265 NGWTFQGNFIGVDAT

-297 ADNCKDVT
+297 ADNCTDVT
-305 IGGDKPGAINVISGN
+305 VGGDKPGAINVISGN
-320 NSHGVAPDS
+320 NSHGVAPDF

-334 ITGNYIGVG
+334 IAGNYIGVG
-343 ADGTTSLPNLAA
+343 ADGTTSLPNGGA

-368 GSAAGSGNTIANN
+368 GSTEGSGNTIAN
-381 SLQGIYLGS
+381 STLQGVYLGT

-395 TTEGNTVTSNV
+395 VVAGNTVSSNTT
-406 GGGIYMQ
+406 GGIYTQ
-413 GGTNTTIR
+413 GGVNITIGGTTSTIA
-421 GNTVDSNGA
+421 NTVDSNGSD
-430 NGINIYFSASN
+430 GINTFESSN
-441 VTIQGNT
+441 VLIGRNTI
-448 ANSNSEMGILINSSS
+448 NSNSN
-463 YVTIGGSASGE
+463 IGVLVNGSANVTVDE
-474 GNSANNNASNGIGL
+474 NAVNNNASHGIAL

-493 FVAVQRNTI
+493 FAAVQNNTI

-554 ISSNAAD
+554 VSSNAGD

-579 TSNGSRGVYINNSSS
+579 VSNGSRGVYVNNSSI

-625 LRNSVVTNNADSGI
+625 LRNSVVTNNADSGVI
-639 TISFSNAT
+639 IMFSNAT

-661 VLVADS
+661 VQVADS
-667 NDVVISNATIS
+667 NDVVISNVTIS
-678 QNLSNGALIQASPG
+678 QNQSTGALIQNSPG
-692 AIISGSTITNNNSDG
+692 AIITGSTITNNNSDG
-707 IYFYGSDTGTV
+707 IYFEGSDTGTV

-726 SLNGLVLFNS
+726 SLNGIVMFNS

-746 ADRNIVSGN
+746 ADRNIISGN

-764 GFGGAAENNSIQ
+764 GFGGAAENNTIQ

-795 FGVSVAANSNSNIVG
+795 FGVSVAANSNSNVVG
-810 GSSQGTGNIIAGNKG
+810 GSSQGAGNVIAGNKG

-839 SVTLTPVNNAI
+839 SVTLAPVNNAI

-857 NQSAVVDSI
+857 NQSAVVDSL

-874 LAGTVLDGS
+874 LAGTVLDENY
-883 FQVASGINV
+883 QVASGINV
-892 GPTANDIADPDTGSN
+892 GPTPNDEADPDTGSN

-931 DAAGTTDAGG
+931 DAEGTTDAGG

-962 TYLGYAMVA
+962 TYLGYAMMA

-1020 IRVIEQ
+1020 IKVIEQ
-1026 PSGLAIT
+1026 PGGLAIT

-1079 LQAKILQSLQNF
+1079 LQAKILQSLQSF

>member
-1 MRCKKIISTIR
+1 
-12 FIYMHTKNSSEVAKP
+12 MHTKNSSEVAKP
-27 AILLLIFISTSLLII
+27 AILLLILISTSLLII

-58 STIVVNSKADV
+58 STIVVNSTADV

-104 DIINFNIAGAGV
+104 DTINFNIPGAGV

-122 SALPPIEAKVDIN
+122 SALPPVEAKVDIN
-135 GYSQPGAAANTAI
+135 GYSQPGAKANTAI

-159 EIDGKNVKNY
+159 EIDGTNVANY
-169 ALLFDGDAAGGAGSS
+169 ALLFDGDATGSSGSS
-184 VRGLVV
+184 VRGLVI
-190 NRFIGN
+190 NRFGKNN
-196 TIVVGANNIT
+196 TIIVGANNIA

-219 IDLGNTGPGITWQY
+219 IDLGNAGPGITSQF
-233 GTTDTYDAKIGG
+233 GSSNSFDAKIGG

-265 DGWVFQGNYIGVDAT
+265 DGWLFQGNYIGVDAT

-289 AGASGGIS
+289 KGASGGIS
-297 ADNCKDVT
+297 ADECENVT
-305 IGGDKPGAINVISGN
+305 IGGDQQGAINVISGN
-320 NSHGVAPDS
+320 NSHGIAPHLS
-329 TQNTT
+329 INT
-334 ITGNYIGVG
+334 IIAGNYIGVG
-343 ADGTTSLPNLAA
+343 ADGTTPIPNLAA
-355 GIVLTNSTNALIG
+355 GIVLTGSTNALIG
-368 GSAAGSGNTIANN
+368 GSTAGSDNTIAN
-381 SLQGIYLGS
+381 SGLQGIYLGT

-395 TTEGNTVTSNV
+395 VVDSNTVVSNA

-413 GGTNTTIR
+413 GGTNTAIT

-430 NGINIYFSASN
+430 NGINTFSSASN
-441 VTIQGNT
+441 VTIKGNT
-448 ANSNSEMGILINSSS
+448 ANSNSEMGILIDSSS
-463 YVTIGGSASGE
+463 YVTIGGSAPGE
-474 GNSANNNASNGIGL
+474 GNSANNNTSHGIGL

-493 FVAVQRNTI
+493 QVVVRANTI
-502 ENNGSN
+502 DGNASN
-508 GIDLYNL
+508 GIDVYNL
-515 VSDSTIEGN
+515 VSDSSIVGNTIT
-524 FINKNSNNGLQI
+524 KNYNGIQI
-536 DNGINIVVGGTAE
+536 DSSSNIVIGGTAE

-554 ISSNAAD
+554 INSNTGD
-561 GIYIYNFSSNISL
+561 GIYIYNFSSNVSL
-574 EANQI
+574 QANQI
-579 TSNGSRGVYINNSSS
+579 TSNGSRGLYVNNSSN
-594 IDFGTDNAN
+594 IDFGTESAN
-603 SGNTVEN
+603 SGNTVDSN
-610 NGSEGVLVSTSISVK
+610 TSEGVLVSTSSLVK
-625 LRNSVVTNNADSGI
+625 LRKSVVTNNAQEGI
-639 TISFSNAT
+639 KIISSDAT
-647 AISGGA
+647 AISGGS
-653 IESNANVG
+653 IESNTNGG
-661 VLVADS
+661 VAVTDS
-667 NDVVISNATIS
+667 SDVVISSTTIS
-678 QNLSNGALIQASPG
+678 QNQSTGALIQNSPG
-692 AIISGSTITNNNSDG
+692 AIITGSTITSNNSDG
-707 IYFYGSDTGTV
+707 IYFEGSDTGTV

-746 ADRNIVSGN
+746 ADRNIISGN

-764 GFGGAAENNSIQ
+764 GFGGAAENNIIQ

-795 FGVSVAANSNSNIVG
+795 FGVSVAANSNSNVVG
-810 GSSQGTGNIIAGNKG
+810 GSSQGAGNIIAGNKG

-839 SVTLTPVNNAI
+839 SVTLAPVNNAI

-857 NQSAVVDSI
+857 NQSSTVDSL

-874 LAGTVLDGS
+874 LAGTVLDENY
-883 FQVASGINV
+883 QVASGINV
-892 GPTANDIADPDTGSN
+892 GPTPNDVADPDTGSN

-931 DAAGTTDAGG
+931 DAEGTTDAGG

-1012 ELSLVTTN
+1012 ELSLATTN

-1059 VKSLPPGGSVA
+1059 VKSLPPGGSA
-1070 SNISLIIAR
+1070 ANNISLIIAR

-1091 YRILGWRKI
+1091 YRILGWR

>member
-1 MRCKKIISTIR
+1 
-12 FIYMHTKNSSEVAKP
+12 MHTKIRPKLAKP
-27 AILLLIFISTSLLII
+27 VILLLIFISASLLII

-58 STIVVNSKADV
+58 STIVVNSTADV
-69 QLDDGEC
+69 QVDDGEC

-86 TDTASGALAG
+86 TDTTSGALAG

-104 DIINFNIAGAGV
+104 DIINFDIPGRGV
-116 RTIVPL
+116 RTILPL

-135 GYSQPGAAANTAI
+135 GYSQPGASANTAI

-159 EIDGKNVKNY
+159 EISGKNVKNY

-184 VRGLVV
+184 VRGLVI
-190 NRFIGN
+190 NRFTGN

-219 IDLGNTGPGITWQY
+219 IDFGNTGPGITWQY
-233 GTTDTYDAKIGG
+233 GTTDTFDAKIGG

-265 DGWVFQGNYIGVDAT
+265 NGWTFQGNFIGVDAT

-297 ADNCKDVT
+297 ADNCENVT
-305 IGGDKPGAINVISGN
+305 IGGDKPGAINVIASN
-320 NSHGVAPDS
+320 NSHGVAPDF
-329 TQNTT
+329 TQN
-334 ITGNYIGVG
+334 IIIAGNYIGVG
-343 ADGTTSLPNLAA
+343 ADGTTSLPNGGA

-368 GSAAGSGNTIANN
+368 GSTEGSGNTIAN
-381 SLQGIYLGS
+381 STLQGVYLGT

-395 TTEGNTVTSNV
+395 VVAGNTVSSNTT
-406 GGGIYMQ
+406 GGIYTQ
-413 GGTNTTIR
+413 GGVNITI
-421 GNTVDSNGA
+421 GGTASNIANTVDSNG
-430 NGINIYFSASN
+430 NDGINAFESSN
-441 VTIQGNT
+441 VLIGRNTI
-448 ANSNSEMGILINSSS
+448 NSNSNIGVLVNGSTN
-463 YVTIGGSASGE
+463 VTVDENAV
-474 GNSANNNASNGIGL
+474 NNNASHGIAL

-493 FVAVQRNTI
+493 FVAVQNNTI
-502 ENNGSN
+502 GNNGSN
-508 GIDLYNL
+508 GIDVYNL
-515 VSDSTIEGN
+515 VTDSTIEGN
-524 FINKNSNNGLQI
+524 FINKNYNGLQI
-536 DNGINIVVGGTAE
+536 DNSSNIVVGGAAE

-554 ISSNAAD
+554 ISSNAND

-574 EANQI
+574 QANQI
-579 TSNGSRGVYINNSSS
+579 VSNGSRGVYINNSSD
-594 IDFGTDNAN
+594 IDFGTESAN

-610 NGSEGVLVSTSISVK
+610 NGSEGVLVSTSSSVK
-625 LRNSVVTNNADSGI
+625 LRNSVVKNNADSGVI
-639 TISFSNAT
+639 IMFSDAT

-667 NDVVISNATIS
+667 NGIVISSATIS
-678 QNLSNGALIQASPG
+678 QNQSTGALIQNSPG
-692 AIISGSTITNNNSDG
+692 AIITGSTITNNNSDG
-707 IYFYGSDTGTV
+707 IYFENSDSGTV

-736 SSAQIGGVTQ
+736 SSAQIGGVSQ

-795 FGVSVAANSNSNIVG
+795 FGVSVAANSNSNVVG
-810 GSSQGTGNIIAGNKG
+810 GSSQGAGNIIAGNKG

-839 SVTLTPVNNAI
+839 SVTLAPVNNAI

-857 NQSAVVDSI
+857 NQSSTVDSLE
-866 DYPGLGID
+866 YPGLGID
-874 LAGTVLDGS
+874 LAGTVLNEEY
-883 FQVASGINV
+883 QVASGINV
-892 GPTANDIADPDTGSN
+892 GPTPNDVADPDTGSN

-913 VLNSAV
+913 VLNLAV

-931 DAAGTTDAGG
+931 DAEGTTDAGG

-997 TSLNSEITSGFGSSS
+997 TSLNNKINSGFGSSS
-1012 ELSLVTTN
+1012 ELSLVTSN
-1020 IRVIEQ
+1020 IKVLEQ
-1026 PSGLAIT
+1026 PGGLAIT

-1041 LATGSLVLA
+1041 LATGSLVLG
-1050 GLVTLYNSL
+1050 GLVVLYNSV
-1059 VKSLPPGGSVA
+1059 VKSLPIGGSVPH
-1070 SNISLIIAR
+1070 NINLIIAR
-1079 LQAKILQSLQNF
+1079 LQAKILQLLQNL
-1091 YRILGWRKI
+1091 YRIFGWRQ

>member
-1 MRCKKIISTIR
+1 
-12 FIYMHTKNSSEVAKP
+12 MHTKNSSGVDKP

-58 STIVVNSKADV
+58 STIVVNSTADD
-69 QLDDGEC
+69 QDNDGEC

-122 SALPPIEAKVDIN
+122 SQLPPVEAKVDIN
-135 GYSQPGAAANTAI
+135 GYSQPGATANTAI

-159 EIDGKNVKNY
+159 EIDGTNVANY
-169 ALLFDGDAAGGAGSS
+169 ALLFDGDTAGGAGSS
-184 VRGLVV
+184 VRGLVI
-190 NRFIGN
+190 NRFGENN
-196 TIVVGANNIT
+196 TIVIGANNIT

-219 IDLGNTGPGITWQY
+219 IDLGNAGPGITWQY
-233 GTTDTYDAKIGG
+233 GTTDTFDAKIGG

-265 DGWVFQGNYIGVDAT
+265 NGWTFQGNFIGVDAT

-297 ADNCKDVT
+297 ADNCTDVT
-305 IGGDKPGAINVISGN
+305 VGGDKPGAINVISGN
-320 NSHGVAPDS
+320 NSHGVAPDF

-334 ITGNYIGVG
+334 IAGNYIGVG
-343 ADGTTSLPNLAA
+343 ADGTTSLPNGGA

-368 GSAAGSGNTIANN
+368 GSTEGSGNTIAN
-381 SLQGIYLGS
+381 STLQGVYLGT

-395 TTEGNTVTSNV
+395 VVAGNTVSSNTT
-406 GGGIYMQ
+406 GGIYTQ
-413 GGTNTTIR
+413 GGVNITIGGTTSTIA
-421 GNTVDSNGA
+421 NTVDSNGSD
-430 NGINIYFSASN
+430 GINTFESSN
-441 VTIQGNT
+441 VLIGGNT
-448 ANSNSEMGILINSSS
+448 INSNSNIGVLVNGSTN
-463 YVTIGGSASGE
+463 VTVDENAV
-474 GNSANNNASNGIGL
+474 NDNASHGIAL

-493 FVAVQRNTI
+493 FAAVQNNTI

-508 GIDLYNL
+508 GIDVYNL

-554 ISSNAAD
+554 VSSNAGD

-579 TSNGSRGVYINNSSS
+579 VSNGSRGVYVNNSSI

-625 LRNSVVTNNADSGI
+625 LRNSVVTNNADSGVI
-639 TISFSNAT
+639 IMFSNAT

-661 VLVADS
+661 VQVADS
-667 NDVVISNATIS
+667 NDVVISNVTIS
-678 QNLSNGALIQASPG
+678 QNQSTGALIQNSPG
-692 AIISGSTITNNNSDG
+692 AIITGSTITSNNSDG
-707 IYFYGSDTGTV
+707 IYFEGSDSGTV

-726 SLNGLVLFNS
+726 SLNGIVMFNS

-746 ADRNIVSGN
+746 ADRNIISGN

-764 GFGGAAENNSIQ
+764 GFGGAAENNTIQ

-795 FGVSVAANSNSNIVG
+795 FGVSVAANSNSNVVG
-810 GSSQGTGNIIAGNKG
+810 GSSQGAGNVIAGNKG

-839 SVTLTPVNNAI
+839 SVTLAPVNNAI

-857 NQSAVVDSI
+857 NQSAVVDSL

-874 LAGTVLDGS
+874 LAGTVLDENY
-883 FQVASGINV
+883 QVASGINV
-892 GPTANDIADPDTGSN
+892 GPTPNDEADPDTGSN

-931 DAAGTTDAGG
+931 DAEGTTDAGG

-962 TYLGYAMVA
+962 TYLGYAMMA

-1020 IRVIEQ
+1020 IKVIEQ
-1026 PSGLAIT
+1026 PGGLAIT

-1079 LQAKILQSLQNF
+1079 LQAKILQSLQSF

>member
-1 MRCKKIISTIR
+1 
-12 FIYMHTKNSSEVAKP
+12 MHTKNSSGVDKP

-58 STIVVNSKADV
+58 STIVVNSTADD
-69 QLDDGEC
+69 QDNDGEC

-122 SALPPIEAKVDIN
+122 SQLPPVEAKVDIN
-135 GYSQPGAAANTAI
+135 GYSQPGATANTAI

-159 EIDGKNVKNY
+159 EIDGTNVANY
-169 ALLFDGDAAGGAGSS
+169 ALLFDGDTAGGAGSS
-184 VRGLVV
+184 VRGLVI
-190 NRFIGN
+190 NRFGENN
-196 TIVVGANNIT
+196 TIVIGANNIT

-219 IDLGNTGPGITWQY
+219 IDLGNAGPGITWQY
-233 GTTDTYDAKIGG
+233 GTTDTFDAKIGG

-265 DGWVFQGNYIGVDAT
+265 NGWTFQGNFIGVDAT

-297 ADNCKDVT
+297 ADNCTDVT
-305 IGGDKPGAINVISGN
+305 VGGDKPGAINVIASN
-320 NSHGVAPDS
+320 NSHGVAPDF
-329 TQNTT
+329 TQN
-334 ITGNYIGVG
+334 IIIAGNYIGVG
-343 ADGTTSLPNLAA
+343 ADGTTSLPNGGA

-368 GSAAGSGNTIANN
+368 GSTEGSGNTIAN
-381 SLQGIYLGS
+381 STLQGVYLGT

-395 TTEGNTVTSNV
+395 VVAGNTVSSNTT
-406 GGGIYMQ
+406 GGIYTQ
-413 GGTNTTIR
+413 GGVNITIGGTTSTIA
-421 GNTVDSNGA
+421 NTVDSNGSD
-430 NGINIYFSASN
+430 GINTFESSN
-441 VTIQGNT
+441 VLIGRNTI
-448 ANSNSEMGILINSSS
+448 NSNSN
-463 YVTIGGSASGE
+463 IGVLVNGSANVTVDE
-474 GNSANNNASNGIGL
+474 NAVNNNASHGIAL

-493 FVAVQRNTI
+493 FAAVQNNTI

-508 GIDLYNL
+508 GIDVYNL

-554 ISSNAAD
+554 VSSNAGD

-579 TSNGSRGVYINNSSS
+579 VSNGSRGVYVNNSSI

-625 LRNSVVTNNADSGI
+625 LRNSVVKNNADSGVI
-639 TISFSNAT
+639 IMFSNAT
-647 AISGGA
+647 AISGGS

-661 VLVADS
+661 VQVADS
-667 NDVVISNATIS
+667 NDVVISNVTIS
-678 QNLSNGALIQASPG
+678 QNQSTGALIQNSPG
-692 AIISGSTITNNNSDG
+692 AIITGSTITNNNSDG
-707 IYFYGSDTGTV
+707 IYFEGSDTGTV

-726 SLNGLVLFNS
+726 SLNGIVMFNS

-764 GFGGAAENNSIQ
+764 GFGGAAENNTIQ

-795 FGVSVAANSNSNIVG
+795 FGVSVAANSNSNVVG
-810 GSSQGTGNIIAGNKG
+810 GSSQGAGNIIAGNKG

-857 NQSAVVDSI
+857 NQSSTVDSL

-874 LAGTVLDGS
+874 LAGTVLDENY
-883 FQVASGINV
+883 QVASGINV
-892 GPTANDIADPDTGSN
+892 GPTPNDEADPDTGSN

-931 DAAGTTDAGG
+931 DAEGTTDAGG

-962 TYLGYAMVA
+962 TYLGYAMMA

-1020 IRVIEQ
+1020 IKVIEQ
-1026 PSGLAIT
+1026 PGGLAIT

>member
-1 MRCKKIISTIR
+1 
-12 FIYMHTKNSSEVAKP
+12 MHTKNSSEVAKP

-58 STIVVNSKADV
+58 STIVVNSTADD
-69 QLDDGEC
+69 QDNDGEC

-122 SALPPIEAKVDIN
+122 SQLPPIEAKVDIN

-159 EIDGKNVKNY
+159 EIDGTNVANY
-169 ALLFDGDAAGGAGSS
+169 ALLFDGDTAGGAGSS
-184 VRGLVV
+184 VRGLVI
-190 NRFIGN
+190 NRFGKNN

-219 IDLGNTGPGITWQY
+219 IDLGNAGPGITWQY
-233 GTTDTYDAKIGG
+233 GTTDTFDAKIGG

-265 DGWVFQGNYIGVDAT
+265 NGWTFQGNFIGVDAT

-289 AGASGGIS
+289 SGASGGIS
-297 ADNCKDVT
+297 ADNCENVT
-305 IGGDKPGAINVISGN
+305 IGGDQPGAINVISGN
-320 NSHGVAPDS
+320 NSHGVAPDF

-334 ITGNYIGVG
+334 IAGNYIGVG
-343 ADGTTSLPNLAA
+343 ADGTTSLPNGGA

-368 GSAAGSGNTIANN
+368 GSTEGSGNTIAN
-381 SLQGIYLGS
+381 STLQGVYLGT

-395 TTEGNTVTSNV
+395 VVAGNTVSSNTT
-406 GGGIYMQ
+406 GGIYTQ
-413 GGTNTTIR
+413 GGVNITIGGTTSTIA
-421 GNTVDSNGA
+421 NTVDSNGSD
-430 NGINIYFSASN
+430 GINTFESSN
-441 VTIQGNT
+441 VLIGGNT
-448 ANSNSEMGILINSSS
+448 INSNSNIGVLVNGSTN
-463 YVTIGGSASGE
+463 VTVDENAV
-474 GNSANNNASNGIGL
+474 NDNASHGIAL

-493 FVAVQRNTI
+493 FAAVQKNTI

-508 GIDLYNL
+508 GIDVYNL
-515 VSDSTIEGN
+515 VTDSTIEGN

-554 ISSNAAD
+554 ISSNAGD

-579 TSNGSRGVYINNSSS
+579 VSNGSRGVYVNNSSI
-594 IDFGTDNAN
+594 IDFGTESAN

-625 LRNSVVTNNADSGI
+625 LRNSVVTNNADSGVI
-639 TISFSNAT
+639 IMFSNAT

-661 VLVADS
+661 VQVADS
-667 NDVVISNATIS
+667 NDVVISNVTIS
-678 QNLSNGALIQASPG
+678 QNQSTGALIQNSPG
-692 AIISGSTITNNNSDG
+692 AIITGSTITNNNSDG
-707 IYFYGSDTGTV
+707 IYFEGSDTGTV

-726 SLNGLVLFNS
+726 SLNGLVMFNS

-746 ADRNIVSGN
+746 ADRNIISGN

-764 GFGGAAENNSIQ
+764 GFGGAAENNTIQ

-795 FGVSVAANSNSNIVG
+795 FGVSVAANSNSNVVG
-810 GSSQGTGNIIAGNKG
+810 GSSQGAGNVIAGNKG

-839 SVTLTPVNNAI
+839 SVTLAPVNNAI

-857 NQSAVVDSI
+857 NQGATVDSL

-874 LAGTVLDGS
+874 LAGTVLDENY
-883 FQVASGINV
+883 QVASGINV
-892 GPTANDIADPDTGSN
+892 GPTPNDEADPDTGSN

-931 DAAGTTDAGG
+931 DAEGTTDAGG

-997 TSLNSEITSGFGSSS
+997 TSLNNKINSGFGSSS
-1012 ELSLVTTN
+1012 ELSLVTSN
-1020 IRVIEQ
+1020 IKVIEQ

-1070 SNISLIIAR
+1070 NNISLIIAR

>member
-1 MRCKKIISTIR
+1 
-12 FIYMHTKNSSEVAKP
+12 MHTKNSSEVAKP

-58 STIVVNSKADV
+58 STIVVNSTADD
-69 QLDDGEC
+69 QDNDGEC

-122 SALPPIEAKVDIN
+122 SQLPPIEAKVDIN

-159 EIDGKNVKNY
+159 EIDGTNVANY
-169 ALLFDGDAAGGAGSS
+169 ALLFDGDTAGGAGSS
-184 VRGLVV
+184 VRGLVI
-190 NRFIGN
+190 NRFGKNN

-219 IDLGNTGPGITWQY
+219 IDLGNAGPGITWQY
-233 GTTDTYDAKIGG
+233 GTTDTFDAKIGG

-265 DGWVFQGNYIGVDAT
+265 NGWTFQGNFIGVDAT

-297 ADNCKDVT
+297 ADNCTDVT

-320 NSHGVAPDS
+320 NSHGVAPDF

-334 ITGNYIGVG
+334 IAGNYIGVG
-343 ADGTTSLPNLAA
+343 ADGTTSLPNGGA

-368 GSAAGSGNTIANN
+368 GSTEGSGNTIAN
-381 SLQGIYLGS
+381 STLQGVYLGT

-395 TTEGNTVTSNV
+395 VVAGNTVSSNTT
-406 GGGIYMQ
+406 GGIYTQ
-413 GGTNTTIR
+413 GGVNITIGGTTSTIA
-421 GNTVDSNGA
+421 NTVDSNGSD
-430 NGINIYFSASN
+430 GINIFESSN
-441 VTIQGNT
+441 VLIGRNTI
-448 ANSNSEMGILINSSS
+448 NSNSNIGVLVNGSTN
-463 YVTIGGSASGE
+463 VTVDENAV
-474 GNSANNNASNGIGL
+474 NNNASHGIGL

-493 FVAVQRNTI
+493 FAAVQNNTI

-508 GIDLYNL
+508 GIDVYNL

-554 ISSNAAD
+554 VSSNAGD

-579 TSNGSRGVYINNSSS
+579 VSNGSRGVYVNNSSI

-625 LRNSVVTNNADSGI
+625 LRNSVVTNNADSGVI
-639 TISFSNAT
+639 IMFSNAT

-661 VLVADS
+661 VQVADS
-667 NDVVISNATIS
+667 NDVVISNVTIS
-678 QNLSNGALIQASPG
+678 QNQSTGALIQNSPG
-692 AIISGSTITNNNSDG
+692 AIITGSTITNNNSDG
-707 IYFYGSDTGTV
+707 IYFEGSDTGTV

-726 SLNGLVLFNS
+726 SLNGLVMFNS

-746 ADRNIVSGN
+746 ADRNIISGN

-764 GFGGAAENNSIQ
+764 GFGGAAENNTIQ

-795 FGVSVAANSNSNIVG
+795 FGVSVAANSNSNVVG
-810 GSSQGTGNIIAGNKG
+810 GSSQGAGNIIAGNKG
-825 AGVLVNSVTTPEPD
+825 AGVLVNSVTTPEPE
-839 SVTLTPVNNAI
+839 SVTLAPVNNAI

-857 NQSAVVDSI
+857 NQGATVDSL

-874 LAGTVLDGS
+874 LAGTVLDENY
-883 FQVASGINV
+883 QVASGINV
-892 GPTANDIADPDTGSN
+892 GPTPNDEADPDTGSN

-931 DAAGTTDAGG
+931 DAEGTTDAGG

-962 TYLGYAMVA
+962 TYLGYAMVE

-997 TSLNSEITSGFGSSS
+997 TSLNNKINSGFGSSS
-1012 ELSLVTTN
+1012 ELSLVTSN
-1020 IRVIEQ
+1020 IKVIEQ

-1070 SNISLIIAR
+1070 SNISLIIDR